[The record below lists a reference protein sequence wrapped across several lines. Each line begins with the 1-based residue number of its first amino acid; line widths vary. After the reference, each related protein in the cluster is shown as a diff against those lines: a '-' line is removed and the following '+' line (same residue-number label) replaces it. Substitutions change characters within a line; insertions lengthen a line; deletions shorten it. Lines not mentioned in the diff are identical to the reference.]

1 MPFLVKICRTSA
13 SLYTASLKNL
23 ITVRNLNRQTCI
35 YCRESINFPYV
46 MTLFTHLLSGAWFK
60 NKLIKI
66 NILPKINYV
75 TYERWHQIVIHHPP
89 FTDNYIYNSY
99 IGLTLL
105 YWCIKRMLFTSQCP
119 EEWNL
124 HIQKKRIRNTMSF

>member
-1 MPFLVKICRTSA
+1 
-13 SLYTASLKNL
+13 
-23 ITVRNLNRQTCI
+23 
-35 YCRESINFPYV
+35 
-46 MTLFTHLLSGAWFK
+46 MTLVTHLLSGAWFK

-66 NILPKINYV
+66 NILPKINYI
-75 TYERWHQIVIHHPP
+75 TYERWHRIVIHHPP

-105 YWCIKRMLFTSQCP
+105 YWWIKRMLFTSQCP

-124 HIQKKRIRNTMSF
+124 DIQKKRIRNTMSFLPVILKFPTSCSRNQYKVFNLDTWQSCYELSFLKLYRKVYTHK